1 MNGEASSTAACV
13 NIFNGEAPTVP
24 TKFVPTKLRSSAKQE
39 LHLWK
44 AILSNSVDDE
54 PRSRAWCK
62 RALLRIYANQ
72 ERDEQQFATV
82 TQRNGVGFV
91 PADAKLLSSL
101 AEQVIANRRLSPRQW
116 EILYKRMPKY
126 AGQLQRCS
134 R

>member
-1 MNGEASSTAACV
+1 MKAV
-13 NIFNGEAPTVP
+13 NIFNGEAPPVVP
-24 TKFVPTKLRSSAKQE
+24 TRLHSGVKPDAKQ
-39 LHLWK
+39 LTKSWK
-44 AILSNSVDDE
+44 AILSNSVSDSA
-54 PRSRAWCK
+54 RSRAWCK

>member
-1 MNGEASSTAACV
+1 MNGEASRRRVACV
-13 NIFNGEAPTVP
+13 NIFNGEAPPVVP
-24 TKFVPTKLRSSAKQE
+24 TKSKPEITR
-39 LHLWK
+39 WK
-44 AILSNSVDDE
+44 AILSNQVDDE

-91 PADAKLLSSL
+91 PADARLLSSL
-101 AEQVIANRRLSPRQW
+101 AERVIANRRLSPWQW

-126 AGQLQRCS
+126 AGQLQRGM
-134 R
+134 

>member
-1 MNGEASSTAACV
+1 MNDEASSRREACV
-13 NIFNGEAPTVP
+13 NIFNGEAPT
-24 TKFVPTKLRSSAKQE
+24 VPTKLRSSAKQE

-44 AILSNSVDDE
+44 HILGNQVDDE

-91 PADAKLLSSL
+91 PADARLLSSL
-101 AEQVIANRRLSPRQW
+101 AERVIANRRLSPWQW

-126 AGQLQRCS
+126 AGQLQRG
-134 R
+134 